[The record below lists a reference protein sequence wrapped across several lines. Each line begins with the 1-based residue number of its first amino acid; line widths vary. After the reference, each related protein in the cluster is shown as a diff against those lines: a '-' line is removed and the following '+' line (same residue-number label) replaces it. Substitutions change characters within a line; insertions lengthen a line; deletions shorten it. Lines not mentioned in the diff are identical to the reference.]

1 MRAKLTREYKH
12 SLSQFFHLHVN
23 KPSCNFNFR
32 MLTKLEILHQPS
44 ILVQLRMLLVCN
56 PCAQPPCYIDMHSL
70 RILFK
75 KKLY

>member
-32 MLTKLEILHQPS
+32 MLTKLGNLAP
-44 ILVQLRMLLVCN
+44 
-56 PCAQPPCYIDMHSL
+56 AQYFGTAEDAIGV
-70 RILFK
+70 
-75 KKLY
+75 